1 MKYIVAALIA
11 SVMLSTVV
19 TALAIEQPRLIPR
32 SEEIARPAADVYAS
46 LKKYFSDPALSRYQL
61 VSADP
66 TTHTLVAKMSG
77 IDNASWNNWTF
88 CKTGPVEMIY
98 KYEDGRVT
106 VTVKIEE
113 TTRKI
118 SFATV
123 TADFEGRYVLASNEN
138 KIACVSK
145 GGLEEK
151 LLAVA
156 GGPGTK

>member
-1 MKYIVAALIA
+1 MKYIVATLIA
-11 SVMLSTVV
+11 SVMLSAGV
-19 TALAIEQPRLIPR
+19 TTLAIEPPRLIPR
-32 SEEIARPAADVYAS
+32 SEKIARPADQVYAS

-66 TTHTLVAKMSG
+66 KTRTLVAKMSG

-88 CKTGPVEMIY
+88 CKTGPAEMIY
-98 KYEDGRVT
+98 SYEDGRAT
-106 VTVKIEE
+106 VTVKVEE
-113 TTRKI
+113 TTKKT

-123 TADFEGRYVLASNEN
+123 TADFEGTYTLGSNEN

-145 GGLEEK
+145 GGLEEN

-156 GGPGTK
+156 GAPGAK